1 MQYRT
6 LTNKGRPFVALIRKI
21 FFVLFFTAIVGCVK
35 VSATCKVNTKNIE
48 EDNLH
53 NSLEECVDNPTINI
67 TKDF

>member
-35 VSATCKVNTKNIE
+35 VSAPCKVSKIE
-48 EDNLH
+48 ENNLH
-53 NSLEECVDNPTINI
+53 KSLEECRDYPTINI

>member
-35 VSATCKVNTKNIE
+35 VSATCKVSKIE
-48 EDNLH
+48 ENNLH
-53 NSLEECVDNPTINI
+53 NSLEECRDNPTINI
-67 TKDF
+67 IKDF

>member
-6 LTNKGRPFVALIRKI
+6 LTNKGRPFLAFIRKI

-35 VSATCKVNTKNIE
+35 VSATCKVSKIE
-48 EDNLH
+48 ENNLH
-53 NSLEECVDNPTINI
+53 NSLEECRDNPTINI

>member
-35 VSATCKVNTKNIE
+35 VSATCKVSKIE
-48 EDNLH
+48 ENNLH
-53 NSLEECVDNPTINI
+53 NSLEECRDNPTINI
-67 TKDF
+67 TKYF

>member
-21 FFVLFFTAIVGCVK
+21 FFVLFSTAIVGCVK
-35 VSATCKVNTKNIE
+35 VSATCKVSKIE
-48 EDNLH
+48 ENNLH
-53 NSLEECVDNPTINI
+53 NSLEECRDNPTINI

>member
-6 LTNKGRPFVALIRKI
+6 LTNKGRTFVALIRKI

-35 VSATCKVNTKNIE
+35 VSATCKVSKIE
-48 EDNLH
+48 ENNLH
-53 NSLEECVDNPTINI
+53 NSLEECRDNPTINI

>member
-35 VSATCKVNTKNIE
+35 VSATCKVSKIE
-48 EDNLH
+48 ENNLQ
-53 NSLEECVDNPTINI
+53 NSLEECRDNPTLNI

>member
-35 VSATCKVNTKNIE
+35 VSATCKVSKIE
-48 EDNLH
+48 ENNLQ
-53 NSLEECVDNPTINI
+53 NSLEECRDNPTINI

>member
-21 FFVLFFTAIVGCVK
+21 FFVLFFTAIVGGVK
-35 VSATCKVNTKNIE
+35 VSATCKVSKIE
-48 EDNLH
+48 ENNLH
-53 NSLEECVDNPTINI
+53 NSLEECRDNPTINI

>member
-6 LTNKGRPFVALIRKI
+6 LTNKGRPFLALIRKI

-35 VSATCKVNTKNIE
+35 VSATCKVSKIE
-48 EDNLH
+48 ENNLH
-53 NSLEECVDNPTINI
+53 NSLEECRDNPTINI

>member
-21 FFVLFFTAIVGCVK
+21 FFVLFFIAIVGCVK
-35 VSATCKVNTKNIE
+35 VSATCKVSKIE
-48 EDNLH
+48 ENNLH
-53 NSLEECVDNPTINI
+53 NSLEECRDNPTINI

>member
-35 VSATCKVNTKNIE
+35 VSATCKVGKIE
-48 EDNLH
+48 ENNLH
-53 NSLEECVDNPTINI
+53 NSLEECRDNPTINI

>member
-6 LTNKGRPFVALIRKI
+6 LTNKGRPFLAMIRKI

-35 VSATCKVNTKNIE
+35 VSATCKVSKIE
-48 EDNLH
+48 ENNLH
-53 NSLEECVDNPTINI
+53 NSLEECRDNPTINI

>member
-35 VSATCKVNTKNIE
+35 VSATCKVSKIE
-48 EDNLH
+48 ENNLH
-53 NSLEECVDNPTINI
+53 NSLEECRDNPTINT

>member
-35 VSATCKVNTKNIE
+35 VSATCKVSKIDEN
-48 EDNLH
+48 NLH
-53 NSLEECVDNPTINI
+53 NSLEECRDNPTINI